1 MSKYEEFDDQ
11 IFDVTKIMVDFSLT
25 DGQKTELLDIASE
38 IEDAYRDGSLSG
50 DERRKLLDSMA
61 DCGLDLP
68 QTEQAK
74 PPKKKRKTKG
84 QAEL

>member
-84 QAEL
+84 QDEL